1 MLNNMIIAID
11 GEASSGKSTQAKKVA
26 DYFGYSYLDS
36 GAFYRAI
43 TLFFKKR
50 GITTAN
56 RIDKN
61 DLNKYPRNLKND
73 LDKLKHFKNI
83 FI

>member
-1 MLNNMIIAID
+1 MLKNMIIAID

-61 DLNKYPRNLKND
+61 DLTKIYL
-73 LDKLKHFKNI
+73 FV
-83 FI
+83 